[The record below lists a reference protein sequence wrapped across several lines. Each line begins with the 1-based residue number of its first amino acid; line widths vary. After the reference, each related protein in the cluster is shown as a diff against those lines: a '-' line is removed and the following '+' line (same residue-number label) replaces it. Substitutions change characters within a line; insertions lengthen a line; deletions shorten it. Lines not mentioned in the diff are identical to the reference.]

1 MKLMKKL
8 IQNVRVKPDH
18 AQKLKEKAFTLSM
31 KKGDFLR
38 ESEIIHFLVD
48 EYLEEID
55 FVDGKL
61 VRKVS
66 K

>member
-1 MKLMKKL
+1 
-8 IQNVRVKPDH
+8 VKPDH

>member
-1 MKLMKKL
+1 MKKL

-18 AQKLKEKAFTLSM
+18 AQRLKDKAFALSM

-38 ESEIIHFLVD
+38 ESEIIHFLID

-61 VRKVS
+61 VGKVS